1 MPGRRNT
8 AEPQD
13 SQEGTSFRFR
23 PAYVI
28 LLLCMALFAFKFIQ
42 KTQEI
47 RALAAQ
53 AAAVRYQNE
62 RTAAENDQLRRE
74 IGYYRTPN
82 YIENTARTY
91 GFARPGDVP
100 IQTQPVNPRIVAV
113 RAAPLPA
120 PSMATPVWK
129 QWWLAFFP

>member
-1 MPGRRNT
+1 MLRRRNT
-8 AEPQD
+8 AEPGN
-13 SQEGTSFRFR
+13 SQERASLRIR
-23 PAYVI
+23 PAYLI

-53 AAAVRYQNE
+53 AAAIRHQHE
-62 RTAAENDQLRRE
+62 RTAAENDRLRRE
-74 IGYYRTPN
+74 IGYFQTPN
-82 YIENTARTY
+82 YIESTARTY

-100 IQTQPVNPRIVAV
+100 IQTQPVSRRIVAV
-113 RAAPLPA
+113 RAAPLPP